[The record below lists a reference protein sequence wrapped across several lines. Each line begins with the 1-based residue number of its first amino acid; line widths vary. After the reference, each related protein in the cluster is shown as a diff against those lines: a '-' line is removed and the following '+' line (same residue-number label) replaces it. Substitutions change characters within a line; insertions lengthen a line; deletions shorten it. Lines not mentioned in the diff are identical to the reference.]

1 MVLETSLSTQ
11 SNPIT
16 ILPKNPFSKKGYKF
30 CGWSLNKDDLPGSST
45 VLAPG
50 ASISLSASTTYYA
63 IWELRPQS
71 SLRMWYGIDGKW
83 APMS

>member
-11 SNPIT
+11 SNPTT

-30 CGWSLNKDDLPGSST
+30 RGWSLNKDDLPGSST

-50 ASISLSASTTYYA
+50 ASVSLSESTTYYA